1 MLKSMTAFGRAEAEK
16 DGRRITVELRSVNS
30 RYFECSVRMPRSLG
44 FADDKV
50 KSYLSSNGISRGKVD
65 VNISVER
72 TEPLPVKVGID
83 RGYADGYVAALR
95 ELSELYGL
103 TDDISTMRV
112 AANRDIFTFEK
123 EAEDAEKDWETI
135 SPVID
140 AALEAFLTARADEGA
155 RLGADL
161 DAKLEN
167 VKTLVNK
174 IEGLSVAD
182 IAAARERIE
191 ARLKKMLEDLKITAD
206 ENRVLTE
213 CAIYADKVAIDEEL
227 VRLRSHF
234 EAYRK
239 IVTSGEP
246 AGRKLDFLMQEMNRE
261 INTIGSKCQNSATA
275 HIVVDVKC
283 EFEKIREQI
292 QNIE

>member
-1 MLKSMTAFGRAEAEK
+1 MLKSMTAFGRAESETGGK
-16 DGRRITVELRSVNS
+16 KITVELRSVNS

-44 FADDKV
+44 FGDDKV
-50 KSYLSSNGISRGKVD
+50 KAYLSSHGISRGKVD

-83 RGYADGYVAALR
+83 RAYADGYVAALR
-95 ELSELYGL
+95 ELTELYGL

-123 EAEDAEKDWETI
+123 ETEDAERDWDTVA
-135 SPVID
+135 PVID
-140 AALEAFLTARADEGA
+140 AALGAFLTARGEEGE
-155 RLGADL
+155 RLRADL
-161 DAKLEN
+161 DAKIEG
-167 VKTLVNK
+167 VKELVNK
-174 IEGLSVAD
+174 IEVLSVAD
-182 IAAARERIE
+182 IAASRERIE
-191 ARLKKMLEDLKITAD
+191 TRLKKMLGDLEISAD

-213 CAIYADKVAIDEEL
+213 CAIYADKIAIDEEL

-234 EAYRK
+234 AAYEK
-239 IVTSGEP
+239 IVASGEP